1 MINVLPP
8 ELKQQVKYS
17 KRNIILLR
25 HLLLTLSASALIAAI
40 IFLSLWYSS
49 RQITSLQT
57 SLQERQQERESY
69 KDTETKVQALQSSL
83 NLIDKL
89 LTERTE
95 YSAVLGDL
103 AAVLPTG
110 SYISSMTLTGE
121 DDKPMQMI
129 VFADS
134 INTAGLIRN
143 SLLTSPRINSADIQ
157 SITRDDENNVFSVD
171 IIVAFEKGQ
180 AQ

>member
-1 MINVLPP
+1 MINILPP
-8 ELKQQVKYS
+8 QLKQQVRYS
-17 KRNIILLR
+17 KRNVLLLR
-25 HLLLTLSASALIAAI
+25 YLMTALGASTLLAI
-40 IFLSLWYSS
+40 VIITSLWFSS
-49 RQITSLQT
+49 RQISSLKT
-57 SLQERQQERESY
+57 SLQERQQERASY
-69 KDTETKVQALQSSL
+69 KDTETKVQSLQSSL

-95 YSAVLGDL
+95 YSGVLGDL
-103 AAVLPTG
+103 ASVLPSG
-110 SYISSMTLTGE
+110 AYISSMTLTGE
-121 DDKPMQMI
+121 DDKPMQII